1 MKTAFRKGVAVLLV
15 LVFGPGPLPAPAG
28 SDDSVA
34 KIKKV
39 VQDDLKEVEYP
50 TNLVQLVTD
59 QSQRDADKNMA
70 VAPGEAVLTRTANTF
85 VQVAKEDRQAC
96 LYSNTFVRFDDIDLW
111 LLRNGAVYVV
121 NKRGKLEVVA
131 EALGRVLVGSSV
143 LLRSDGSELIAF
155 VTEGHV
161 VLEAGAHTL
170 SLEPGQA
177 GRIPKDGVP
186 ERTSLD
192 PEKQA
197 QLQKQLQA
205 TEKAM
210 KGGGGGS
217 GWLIALL
224 GAGAAIGTGV
234 ALSHGGGGDHGQGG
248 GTGGGGNGKGGEPGG
263 TQALP
268 DLVPVADP
276 AAPCRFDNR
285 GNLLVTVRNLGRAPA
300 GESTAEIDL
309 QPAQATNAAAKRA
322 RKMDRAV
329 APQARQLRLRV
340 GSLAAGATAEVPVST
355 GGAAIGSYRL
365 TVNSDGRARE
375 SNHANNTV
383 SVACPVPIG

>member
-1 MKTAFRKGVAVLLV
+1 MKTAFRKGVAALLV
-15 LVFGPGPLPAPAG
+15 LFFGPGPLPVPAG

-50 TNLVQLVTD
+50 TDLVQLVTD
-59 QSQRDADKNMA
+59 QNQRDADKNMA

-192 PEKQA
+192 PEEQA
-197 QLQKQLQA
+197 QLQKQLEL

-210 KGGGGGS
+210 KGGGGGG
-217 GWLIALL
+217 GWLAAA
-224 GAGAAIGTGV
+224 AGAALIGTAI

-248 GTGGGGNGKGGEPGG
+248 GAGSGNRGGGDPGG

-276 AAPCRFDNR
+276 GGGPCRFDAR
-285 GNLLVTVRNLGRAPA
+285 GNLLVAVRNLGRAPA
-300 GESTAEIDL
+300 AESVAEVEI
-309 QPAQATNAAAKRA
+309 QPAQATSAAAKRA
-322 RKMDRAV
+322 RKADRAAV
-329 APQARQLRLRV
+329 PQTRQLRARV
-340 GSLAAGATAEVPVST
+340 GRLAAGATADIPVET
-355 GGAAIGSYRL
+355 GGIAIGSYRL
-365 TVNSDGRARE
+365 TVDSDSRVKE
-375 SNHANNTV
+375 SNEANNTV
-383 SVACPVPIG
+383 SVTCPVPIG